1 MFLEIR
7 EKGNVRVGFV
17 RSQKRKTAGEK
28 EGNGIRK
35 KGIVKSGI
43 KRRLNTFRKI
53 GETRFWWSNSRL
65 AILTA
70 FLKWGE
76 SKKPKA
82 ALERLRQMGGESQ
95 KAGARW
101 V

>member
-28 EGNGIRK
+28 KGNGIRK

-43 KRRLNTFRKI
+43 KRRLNTFRK
-53 GETRFWWSNSRL
+53 SRGK
-65 AILTA
+65 T
-70 FLKWGE
+70 FLVIKF
-76 SKKPKA
+76 
-82 ALERLRQMGGESQ
+82 
-95 KAGARW
+95 
-101 V
+101 